1 MHRTLTRLDSI
12 HGKLLSLISE
22 IDDERFRRR
31 PTDNEW
37 SVAEV
42 VHHLSLVEQY
52 VVNSLEHSLAQPPQR
67 LFLLRRL
74 VPTRIVAWRLL
85 RVKAPK
91 SVQPLDPPAKEQLI
105 ENFNGTRA
113 RLKALCVEHKRTRL
127 RQVVFKHP
135 FLGPIDGT
143 ATVSFVGYHELRH
156 YKQIREV
163 LKKIERLT
171 SRGITGT
178 AAVPP
183 A

>member
-1 MHRTLTRLDSI
+1 MDRTLTRLDSI

-22 IDDERFRRR
+22 VDDERFRRR
-31 PTDNEW
+31 PSDSEW

-52 VVNSLEHSLAQPPQR
+52 VINSLEHSLAQPPQS
-67 LFLLRRL
+67 LSLLRRL

-91 SVQPLDPPAKEQLI
+91 GVQPLDPPPRQQLI

-113 RLKALCVEHKRTRL
+113 RLKALCIEHERTRL

-163 LKKIERLT
+163 LKKLKSHHAAVAT
-171 SRGITGT
+171 GIAG
-178 AAVPP
+178 VPP